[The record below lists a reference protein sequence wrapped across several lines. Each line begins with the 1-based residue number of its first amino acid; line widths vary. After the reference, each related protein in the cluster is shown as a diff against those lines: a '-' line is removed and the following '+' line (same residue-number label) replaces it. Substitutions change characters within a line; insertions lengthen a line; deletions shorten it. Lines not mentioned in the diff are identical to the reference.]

1 MRRKGH
7 CVYQQRYDYG
17 VTGMEKAFRASL
29 CYHGLR
35 GGAVYIENGAVVY
48 KNQTATMPEAYKNI
62 VMPVQEITAVE
73 KGRKLIFPTVTLRL
87 AGGASYCFV
96 VFARER
102 FLAMLGTM
110 DVAERR

>member
-1 MRRKGH
+1 MRCKGH

-17 VTGMEKAFRASL
+17 VTGMKKAFRASL

-62 VMPVQEITAVE
+62 VMPMQEITAVE
-73 KGRKLIFPTVTLRL
+73 KGRKVFFPTVTLRL
-87 AGGASYCFV
+87 AGGTSYCFV
-96 VFARER
+96 VFARKR
-102 FLAMLGTM
+102 FLETLGIT
-110 DVAERR
+110 DVAERK